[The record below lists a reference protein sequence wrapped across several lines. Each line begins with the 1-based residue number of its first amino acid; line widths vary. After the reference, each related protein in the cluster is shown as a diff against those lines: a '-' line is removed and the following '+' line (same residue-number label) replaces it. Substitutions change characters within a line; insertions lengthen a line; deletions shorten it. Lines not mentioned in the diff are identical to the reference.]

1 MRHNLKR
8 RVSRVEEQLAEESD
22 DELLLVLE
30 HARQLHLKLG
40 LLLEQ
45 AALLHLIDIR
55 KRQQKR
61 GKP

>member
-1 MRHNLKR
+1 MSAIKKR
-8 RVSRVEEQLAEESD
+8 VAKLEEQVTS

-45 AALLHLIDIR
+45 AVLMRILDVR

-61 GKP
+61 SRP